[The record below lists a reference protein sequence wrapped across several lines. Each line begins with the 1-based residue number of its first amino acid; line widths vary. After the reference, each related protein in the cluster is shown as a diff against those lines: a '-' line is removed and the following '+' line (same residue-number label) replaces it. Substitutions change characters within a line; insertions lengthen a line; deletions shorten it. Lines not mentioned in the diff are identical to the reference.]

1 MKFDDILERL
11 DHKTRQR
18 LAAASL
24 YIPRQARG
32 HGGITKQPPKEAGY
46 TVPLKCNAVGC
57 NMGDRH
63 TQERM
68 EVAYELMYGK

>member
-1 MKFDDILERL
+1 MNFDDVLERL
-11 DHKTRQR
+11 DFETRRR
-18 LAAASL
+18 LAAAAV

-63 TQERM
+63 TQERL
-68 EVAYELMYGK
+68 EVAYALMFGK